1 MADLRLK
8 FIDAE
13 GSDVCF
19 ETSEQVVIVGRLSSN
34 TLVIA
39 DGRLSREHLRIERE
53 GSAWYAE
60 DLGSSNGTTLNGE
73 PLRDQQRIK
82 DGDKLNLGGL
92 EISVEIEQ
100 PQPVE
105 QAPVVQAA
113 VVNTL
118 AAPPPVAAAT
128 PPASSDNSVKFFLIL
143 APILGLVVILIAGGA
158 LFLSRNKKTDIDAN
172 DISYST
178 PEISST
184 PTADNTPAAS
194 QTDTTATPEVPSGTP
209 VKEDTATQKVEKY
222 TAQFM
227 RKAAKNDPRY
237 FLTSAQAGEV
247 AKRIQSMSGA
257 VKANLPSITKNS
269 AELSKLGASS
279 GLNSDFLAAAALA
292 KLGTSRGDAI
302 AAARSMSGVLSRLTI
317 PIGNELGDDC
327 LLMIAAYDQGAAGDF
342 MKMRN
347 MLQDVATKSNAPARE
362 IRSIWFL
369 NKSGKI
375 TPQEYEFALRFLAA
389 GAIMQAPTE
398 F

>member
-13 GSDVCF
+13 GSDVSF
-19 ETSEQVVIVGRLSSN
+19 ETSEQVVVVGRHSSN
-34 TLVIA
+34 TLVVV

-82 DGDKLNLGGL
+82 NGDKLSLGGL
-92 EISVEIEQ
+92 EVSVEIESQ
-100 PQPVE
+100 PAEPANQ
-105 QAPVVQAA
+105 
-113 VVNTL
+113 
-118 AAPPPVAAAT
+118 APPPVVNAPAAMPVSAAA
-128 PPASSDNSVKFFLIL
+128 PASTDGSAKFFLIL
-143 APILGLVVILIAGGA
+143 APILLLLVILFAGG
-158 LFLSRNKKTDIDAN
+158 FLYLSSKKKAEPDAN

-178 PEISST
+178 PETSIS
-184 PTADNTPAAS
+184 PKADSSPAVS
-194 QTDTTATPEVPSGTP
+194 QTETSATPDAPTGTP
-209 VKEDTATQKVEKY
+209 VKEDTATQKIEKY

-247 AKRIQSMSGA
+247 AKRVQSMSSA
-257 VKANLPSITKNS
+257 VKANLPSITQNAS
-269 AELSKLGASS
+269 ELNKLAAAS
-279 GLNSDFLAAAALA
+279 GLNPDFLAAAALA
-292 KLGTSRGDAI
+292 KLGSNRGDAI
-302 AAARSMSGVLSRLTI
+302 GAARSMSGVLSRLTV
-317 PIGNELGDDC
+317 PVGNELGDDC

-375 TPQEYEFALRFLAA
+375 TPQEYELALRFLAA
-389 GAIMQAPTE
+389 GAIMQAPAE

>member
-8 FIDAE
+8 FIDADGGE
-13 GSDVCF
+13 VSF
-19 ETSEQVVIVGRLSSN
+19 ETSEQVVIVGRHSSN

-82 DGDKLNLGGL
+82 NGDKLSLGGL
-92 EISVEIEQ
+92 EVSVEIESQ
-100 PQPVE
+100 PAEPAN
-105 QAPVVQAA
+105 QAPP
-113 VVNTL
+113 VVNVPAAMPVSA
-118 AAPPPVAAAT
+118 AAP
-128 PPASSDNSVKFFLIL
+128 ASTDGSAKFFLIL
-143 APILGLVVILIAGGA
+143 APILGLVVILIAGG
-158 LFLSRNKKTDIDAN
+158 FLYLSSKKKAETDAN
-172 DISYST
+172 EISFST
-178 PEISST
+178 PETSNTLKVDS
-184 PTADNTPAAS
+184 TPAAS
-194 QTDTTATPEVPSGTP
+194 QTETSATPEIPSGTP
-209 VKEDTATQKVEKY
+209 MKEDTATQRIEKY

-247 AKRIQSMSGA
+247 AKRVQSLSTA
-257 VKANLPSITKNS
+257 VKANLPSITQNAS
-269 AELSKLGASS
+269 ELNKLAAAS
-279 GLNSDFLAAAALA
+279 GLNPDFLAAAALA
-292 KLGTSRGDAI
+292 KLGSNRGDAI
-302 AAARSMSGVLSRLTI
+302 GAARSMSGVLSRLTV
-317 PIGNELGDDC
+317 PVGNELGDDC

-375 TPQEYEFALRFLAA
+375 TPQEYELALRFLAA
-389 GAIMQAPTE
+389 GAIMQAPGE

>member
-1 MADLRLK
+1 MSDLRLK

-13 GSDVCF
+13 GSDVSF
-19 ETSEQVVIVGRLSSN
+19 ETSEQVVVVGRHSSN

-39 DGRLSREHLRIERE
+39 DGRLSREHLRFERD

-60 DLGSSNGTTLNGE
+60 DLGSSNGTLLNGE
-73 PLRDQQRIK
+73 PLREQQRIK
-82 DGDKLNLGGL
+82 DGDKLSLGGL
-92 EISVEIEQ
+92 EILVEIEQ
-100 PQPVE
+100 PQPAEPAAAAPTSVLNAPAAAPTPAV
-105 QAPVVQAA
+105 APV
-113 VVNTL
+113 
-118 AAPPPVAAAT
+118 
-128 PPASSDNSVKFFLIL
+128 SSDGSAKFFLIL
-143 APILGLVVILIAGGA
+143 APILGLLVILIAGG
-158 LFLSRNKKTDIDAN
+158 FLYLSSKKKAEPDAN
-172 DISYST
+172 AIAYST
-178 PEISST
+178 PEGST
-184 PTADNTPAAS
+184 TTRTDPTPAAS
-194 QTDTTATPEVPSGTP
+194 QTDNSATPEEPSGTP
-209 VKEDTATQKVEKY
+209 VKEDTATQRIEKY

-247 AKRIQSMSGA
+247 AKRVQSMSGA
-257 VKANLPSITKNS
+257 VKANLPSIAQNS
-269 AELSKLGASS
+269 AELNKLAASS
-279 GLNSDFLAAAALA
+279 GLNPDFLAAAALA

-302 AAARSMSGVLSRLTI
+302 ATARSMSGVLSRLTI
-317 PIGNELGDDC
+317 PVGNELGDDC
-327 LLMIAAYDQGAAGDF
+327 LLMIAAYDQGVAGDF

-375 TPQEYEFALRFLAA
+375 TPQEYELALRFLAA

>member
-1 MADLRLK
+1 MSDLKLK

-13 GSDVCF
+13 GSDVSF
-19 ETSEQVVIVGRLSSN
+19 EASEPLLTIGRHSN
-34 TLVIA
+34 NALVIA
-39 DGRLSREHLRIERE
+39 DGRLSREHLRLERE
-53 GSAWYAE
+53 GSNWYAE

-73 PLRDQQRIK
+73 KLLDQTRLK
-82 DGDKLNLGGL
+82 DGDKLSLGGL
-92 EISVEIEQ
+92 EVTVEITQSAAAE
-100 PQPVE
+100 PAK
-105 QAPVVQAA
+105 QAPVPVATA
-113 VVNTL
+113 P
-118 AAPPPVAAAT
+118 ASAPPP
-128 PPASSDNSVKFFLIL
+128 ASAPKSGSSIGFLLL
-143 APILGLVVILIAGGA
+143 APALGLVVILIAVGVLYFSGKKGA
-158 LFLSRNKKTDIDAN
+158 DTDSN
-172 DISYST
+172 DIPFST
-178 PEISST
+178 PESSDT
-184 PTADNTPAAS
+184 PTVDKTPVVS
-194 QTDTTATPEVPSGTP
+194 QTDSPTTSDTPSSTP

-269 AELSKLGASS
+269 AELNKLASSS
-279 GLNSDFLAAAALA
+279 GLNPDLLAAAGLA
-292 KLGTSRGDAI
+292 KLGSGRGDAF
-302 AAARSMSGVLSRLTI
+302 AAATSMAGVLSRLTV
-317 PIGNELGDDC
+317 PIGTELGDDC

-375 TPQEYEFALRFLAA
+375 TAQEYELALRFLAA
-389 GAIMQAPTE
+389 GAIMQAPNE

>member
-19 ETSEQVVIVGRLSSN
+19 ETSEPVVIVGRLSSN

-39 DGRLSREHLRIERE
+39 DGRLSREHLRLERE
-53 GSAWYAE
+53 GSSWYAE

-82 DGDKLNLGGL
+82 DGDKFSLGGL
-92 EISVEIEQ
+92 EVSVEIDQ
-100 PQPVE
+100 PQPAEPTPAV
-105 QAPVVQAA
+105 QAPVGYAPAA
-113 VVNTL
+113 T
-118 AAPPPVAAAT
+118 PPVAAAT
-128 PPASSDNSVKFFLIL
+128 PASGDNSAKFFLIL
-143 APILGLVVILIAGGA
+143 APILGLVVILIVGGA
-158 LFLSRNKKTDIDAN
+158 LYLSRNKKTDIDAN

-178 PEISST
+178 PESSST
-184 PTADNTPAAS
+184 PTGDATPVVS
-194 QTDTTATPEVPSGTP
+194 QTDNAATPETPSGTP
-209 VKEDTATQKVEKY
+209 VKVDTATQKIEKY

-247 AKRIQSMSGA
+247 AKRVQSMSSA
-257 VKANLPSITKNS
+257 VKANLPSITQNS
-269 AELSKLGASS
+269 AELSKLAASS
-279 GLNSDFLAAAALA
+279 GLNTDFLAAAALA
-292 KLGTSRGDAI
+292 KLGSSRGDAI

-317 PIGNELGDDC
+317 PVGNELGDDC

-347 MLQDVATKSNAPARE
+347 LLQDVATKSNAPPRE

-389 GAIMQAPTE
+389 GAIMQAPAE

>member
-1 MADLRLK
+1 MSDLKLK

-13 GSDVCF
+13 GSDVSF
-19 ETSEQVVIVGRLSSN
+19 EASEPLLTIGRHSN
-34 TLVIA
+34 NALVIA
-39 DGRLSREHLRIERE
+39 DGRLSREHLRLERE
-53 GSAWYAE
+53 GSNWYAE

-73 PLRDQQRIK
+73 KLLDQTRLK
-82 DGDKLNLGGL
+82 DGDKLSLGGL
-92 EISVEIEQ
+92 EVTVEITQSAAAE
-100 PQPVE
+100 PAK
-105 QAPVVQAA
+105 QAPVPVATA
-113 VVNTL
+113 P
-118 AAPPPVAAAT
+118 ASAPPT
-128 PPASSDNSVKFFLIL
+128 ASAPKSGSSIGFLLL
-143 APILGLVVILIAGGA
+143 APALGLVVILIAVGFLYFSGKKGA
-158 LFLSRNKKTDIDAN
+158 DPDSN
-172 DISYST
+172 DIPFST
-178 PEISST
+178 PESSDT
-184 PTADNTPAAS
+184 PTADKTPVVS
-194 QTDTTATPEVPSGTP
+194 QTDSPTTSDTPSGTP

-269 AELSKLGASS
+269 AELNKLASSS
-279 GLNSDFLAAAALA
+279 GLNPDLLAAAGLA
-292 KLGTSRGDAI
+292 KLGSGRGDAF
-302 AAARSMSGVLSRLTI
+302 AAATSMAGVLSRLTV
-317 PIGNELGDDC
+317 PIGTELGDDC
-327 LLMIAAYDQGAAGDF
+327 LLMIAAYDQGASGDF

-375 TPQEYEFALRFLAA
+375 TAQEYELALRFLAA
-389 GAIMQAPTE
+389 GAIMQAPNE